1 MAPEIVREH
10 PQTFVGARIDHL
22 PHDERHRQHADR
34 FRTDAVDGC
43 AYVTDFIAASVVG
56 NRIGKAD
63 RLGAEHRFG
72 THQPRYF
79 VDVDVRVFKRLA
91 DAQGHIDTGGK
102 DDVARFKFG
111 RKPLQCFKRFVYRLT
126 HDISPW
132 HTKACS

>member
-34 FRTDAVDGC
+34 FRTDAVDGR

-63 RLGAEHRFG
+63 RLGTEHRFG
-72 THQPRYF
+72 ADQPRYF
-79 VDVDVRVFKRLA
+79 VDVDVRFSSAWRMRR
-91 DAQGHIDTGGK
+91 DTSILVGK
-102 DDVARFKFG
+102 TMSPDSSSAESLCSASSDSFTGSPMTF
-111 RKPLQCFKRFVYRLT
+111 
-126 HDISPW
+126 SPW